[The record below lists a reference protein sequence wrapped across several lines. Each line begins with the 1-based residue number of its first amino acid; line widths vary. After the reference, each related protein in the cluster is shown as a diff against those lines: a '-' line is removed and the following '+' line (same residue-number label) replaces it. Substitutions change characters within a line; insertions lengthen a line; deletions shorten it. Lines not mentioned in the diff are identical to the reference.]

1 MDFLPVDAS
10 TVRTLR
16 ATRCALAGGLALVL
30 IVSLSGSLRADDPV
44 PAPATAPSMPDEAP
58 NWTPPPVTSPP
69 TAPAGDTKPI
79 TGDKSVSGAKPPATP
94 AAAKPPVINAA
105 ATSSQNSS
113 PSSNPTASNTTGSNT
128 ASSNTA
134 SSSTPAPNTPTPSV
148 TPPSPLPS
156 NPPPLDGPS
165 QYFQREDLL
174 SVQVRAAAIQGQGPV
189 QDLSLFPVEV
199 FPFFLMDRQLYFAD
213 VRAFPTV
220 DGTFGGNVGFGYRI
234 YNPSL
239 DRVFG
244 ISGWYDAD
252 GTRDPYF
259 QQLGL
264 SLETYGRW
272 WDFRT
277 NLYLPIGQTDDQTSL
292 TPISNSSRFVGSN
305 VVYSE
310 LQGYIAAMGGVD
322 MEFGIPIP
330 GKFAEDHNVRVY
342 GGWYYFVDDQGDHIT
357 GGSARI
363 QANLYQGVDASV
375 QVTNDNFYDTRAF
388 FSLSWTFGPLHRS
401 ETSDPSQQSRLGE
414 HVTRNYTVLAPTRS
428 QVDPNIVAIDPVTG
442 SPYTFAHV
450 NSAAATGGN
459 GTINSPF
466 QTIGAALATDA
477 TIIFV
482 HANSVFSGSNA
493 TLVLNPGQTLLGDGA
508 GLQHIL
514 AVNNGTIVLPQAAS
528 STSLPVLESSTG
540 NAITLAAGSF
550 VSGFTITNAASNGIF
565 GNGASN
571 AVLQNVTINN
581 AGGDGIFLSNSTGT
595 VTIGNATITNSAG
608 NGLSLEG
615 GTANIAF
622 SGSVSGSQGYDLVVA
637 NTGSGTINMA
647 GLQLPGSGSQ
657 GVLLYNNA
665 GNVSFDN
672 LSVLNS
678 AGRGIDIE
686 GNSGQ
691 LQFAGTTTVSGAAAE
706 SVNIQSLLSTG
717 SVTFD
722 NLSIGNRQGPGL
734 AINESNGTVSVTG
747 TTTITN
753 ETGSN
758 ASAISISNS
767 SGNTTFGGAVTVSN
781 AATNPGVSLQS
792 NTGVTTFSSLNVT
805 SVNGTGLSANEAGTL
820 VINSAQTAG
829 GGGTISSVNG
839 TAVDIENT
847 NMNVSLAAVSSS
859 NSAAGI
865 KLIASPG
872 SFFVTGDANNS
883 AGSGGTIQTDTVG
896 VVLQNTGTV
905 GLLGMNLTSNG
916 VGIQAQNVQILGV
929 GNSTISGSSS
939 FGLDALN
946 VGTLNINSS
955 TFTGNGAASIRS
967 QYNQFGAYTINLA
980 SSTLT
985 SSSADNLLI
994 AGLSGSEGS
1003 TLTALV
1009 QSSAFS
1015 NSATNTA
1022 GINLS
1027 WNGNLNATIEG
1038 NSFAGTGG
1046 SNTGV
1051 LINNASTLN
1060 QSTITLTGNEFA
1072 ANGGNDVGYHIIT
1085 AGPSAIALS
1094 SNTVQFGAAN
1104 GTGMEFSLGPNAS
1117 VELSANQIFDNAGGA
1132 TGILFDSVTGPS
1144 TIGIDGNSI
1153 SVPNGGGPDRGIIFT
1168 SVTDPVVSGMTYMV
1182 ILSGTENNT
1191 VTGTATPF
1199 SVPASTTTGG
1209 ILVNGAVVP

>member
-1 MDFLPVDAS
+1 
-10 TVRTLR
+10 
-16 ATRCALAGGLALVL
+16 
-30 IVSLSGSLRADDPV
+30 
-44 PAPATAPSMPDEAP
+44 
-58 NWTPPPVTSPP
+58 
-69 TAPAGDTKPI
+69 
-79 TGDKSVSGAKPPATP
+79 
-94 AAAKPPVINAA
+94 
-105 ATSSQNSS
+105 
-113 PSSNPTASNTTGSNT
+113 
-128 ASSNTA
+128 
-134 SSSTPAPNTPTPSV
+134 
-148 TPPSPLPS
+148 
-156 NPPPLDGPS
+156 
-165 QYFQREDLL
+165 
-174 SVQVRAAAIQGQGPV
+174 VQIRAAAIQGQGPV
-189 QDLSLFPVEV
+189 QDFSIFPVEV

-292 TPISNSSRFVGSN
+292 TPISNSTRFVGNS

-310 LQGYIAAMGGVD
+310 LQGYIAAMRGVD
-322 MEFGIPIP
+322 MEFGVPIP

-375 QVTNDNFYDTRAF
+375 EVTNDNFYDTRAF

-401 ETSDPSQQSRLGE
+401 EVSDPSQQARLGE

-428 QVDPNIVAIDPVTG
+428 QTDPNIVAVDPTTG
-442 SPYTFAHV
+442 TPYTFAHV
-450 NSAAATGGN
+450 NSAAAAGGT

-466 QTIGAALATDA
+466 QTITAALGTDA
-477 TIIFV
+477 SIVFV

-493 TLVLNPGQTLLGDGA
+493 TLVLNPGQALLGDGA
-508 GLQHIL
+508 GLQHAL
-514 AVNNGTIVLPQAAS
+514 AVTNGTIILPHAAS
-528 STSLPVLESSTG
+528 STSLPILESSTG
-540 NAITLAAGSF
+540 NAITLAAGSV
-550 VSGFTITNAASNGIF
+550 VSGFTIANAANNGIF

-571 AVLQNVTINN
+571 AVIDYVNVNN
-581 AGGDGIFLSNSTGT
+581 SGGDGILLANSTGT
-595 VTIGNATITNSAG
+595 VSMGNVVITNSAG

-615 GTANIAF
+615 GTANVSF
-622 SGSVSGSQGYDLVVA
+622 SGIVSGSQGYDLVVA
-637 NTGSGTINMA
+637 STGGGTVNMA

-706 SVNIQSLLSTG
+706 SVNIQNLLSTG

-722 NLSIGNRQGPGL
+722 NLAISHREGAGL
-734 AINESNGTVSVTG
+734 AIDQSSGAVSVNG
-747 TTTITN
+747 TTTIGN
-753 ETGSN
+753 EIGSN
-758 ASAISISNS
+758 SSGILISNS

-805 SVNGTGLSANEAGTL
+805 SVNGTGLSANQGGTL
-820 VINSAQTAG
+820 VINSAQTTG
-829 GGGTISSVNG
+829 TGGTISSVNG

-847 NMNVSLAAVSSS
+847 NMNVNLASVSSN
-859 NSAAGI
+859 NSSAGI

-872 SFFVTGDANNS
+872 SFLVTGDSGAT
-883 AGSGGTIQTDTVG
+883 AGSGGTIQNDTIG

-905 GLLGMNLTSNG
+905 NLASMNLVSNG
-916 VGIQAQNVQILGV
+916 LGIQAQTVQALGL
-929 GNSTISGSSS
+929 GSTTISGSSS
-939 FGLDALN
+939 FGIDALN
-946 VGTLNINSS
+946 VVKLTLVSD

-967 QYNQFGAYTINLA
+967 QYNQFGTYTIDIA

-994 AGLSGSEGS
+994 AALAGSEGS
-1003 TLTALV
+1003 TLTT
-1009 QSSAFS
+1009 QIQTTAFS
-1015 NSATNTA
+1015 NSAANTA

-1027 WNGNLNATIEG
+1027 WNGNLNATIDG

-1051 LINNASTLN
+1051 LINNASTVY
-1060 QSTITLTGNEFA
+1060 QSNISLQGNEFA
-1072 ANGGNDVGYHIIT
+1072 ANGGNDVAYHVIT
-1085 AGPSAIALS
+1085 AGPSTITFTN
-1094 SNTVQFGAAN
+1094 NTVQFGGAN

-1117 VELSANQIFDNAGGA
+1117 VELSGNGIFDNVGGA

-1144 TIGIDGNSI
+1144 AIGIDGNTIAAAS
-1153 SVPNGGGPDRGIIFT
+1153 GGGPDRGIIFT
-1168 SVTDPVVSGMTYMV
+1168 SVTDPVVGGMTYMTV
-1182 ILSGTENNT
+1182 LSGTQSNT
-1191 VTGTATPF
+1191 ITGTATPF
-1199 SVPASTTTGG
+1199 SVPASTTIGG